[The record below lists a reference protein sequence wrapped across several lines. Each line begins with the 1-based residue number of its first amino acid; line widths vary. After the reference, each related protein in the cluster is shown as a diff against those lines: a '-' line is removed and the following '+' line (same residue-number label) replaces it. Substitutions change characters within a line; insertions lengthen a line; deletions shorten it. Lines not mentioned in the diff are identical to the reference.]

1 MSEAAALDRY
11 ATPIPPAVRRVAEN
25 AERLRQQVSGETTTV
40 VASEPALAPAAPEP
54 PAPAPT
60 VVEQPAPPTPQ
71 MELPLEAP
79 QPAPAADDAAWEQR
93 YKTLDGKYRAETAQL
108 RADLRAMQEE
118 AANLRMLMATL
129 QTTPA
134 PAPAAAPVAV
144 PQEDAEAY
152 GSDLITAAQRW
163 AMAALQP
170 ELQALRDQVESL
182 KSTSQTT
189 TTEVVKSRVDA
200 LLDKEIPNW
209 RTIDHSEAFHAWLD
223 QVDPLSGA
231 KRLPMLQA
239 AYTHGEAARVLTF
252 FRAYLA
258 EHTAVTQPQG
268 HTMAIPAE
276 PPPAAQVPLEELAA
290 PGRSRPGAPAPQNES
305 RIFTQSQIAAFY
317 RDVQKGAYRGRE
329 AEQQRLEAEIIRA
342 GREGRVR

>member
-1 MSEAAALDRY
+1 MSDTATMERY
-11 ATPIPPAVRRVAEN
+11 ATQIPAAVRRVAEN

-40 VASEPALAPAAPEP
+40 VTDEPAPAAAPE
-54 PAPAPT
+54 PAPT
-60 VVEQPAPPTPQ
+60 VVEPPAPPPVQ
-71 MELPLEAP
+71 MELPPE
-79 QPAPAADDAAWEQR
+79 PAPAPAPASADEGTWEQR
-93 YKTLDGKYRAETAQL
+93 YKTLEGKYRSETTQL
-108 RADLRAMQEE
+108 RADVRAMQDE

-129 QTTPA
+129 QTA
-134 PAPAAAPVAV
+134 PAPASSAAPVAV

-170 ELQALRDQVESL
+170 QLDALQSEIASL
-182 KSTSQTT
+182 KTTSKTT
-189 TTEVVKSRVDA
+189 TTEVVKTRVDG

-209 RTIDHSEAFHAWLD
+209 RSIDTSEAFHAWLD

-239 AYTHGEAARVLTF
+239 AYSQGEASRVLTF

-258 EHTAVTQPQG
+258 EHTAVSQPQG
-268 HTMAIPAE
+268 HTTAIPVEA
-276 PPPAAQVPLEELAA
+276 PPTAQVPLEDLAA
-290 PGRSRPGAPAPQNES
+290 PGRSRPGSPAPQNET
-305 RIFTQSQIAAFY
+305 RIFTQSQIATFY
-317 RDVQKGAYRGRE
+317 RDVQKGSYRGRE

>member
-1 MSEAAALDRY
+1 MSDAATLDRF
-11 ATPIPPAVRRVAEN
+11 ATPIPPAVRRAAEH
-25 AERLRQQVSGETTTV
+25 AERLRQQVTGETTTV
-40 VASEPALAPAAPEP
+40 VTAEPPPAAPEP
-54 PAPAPT
+54 PATT
-60 VVEQPAPPTPQ
+60 VVEPAPQQQQQQQ
-71 MELPLEAP
+71 MELPLEP
-79 QPAPAADDAAWEQR
+79 QAPAPAHPPDESTWEQR
-93 YKTLDGKYRAETAQL
+93 YRTLEGKYRTETAQL
-108 RADLRAMQEE
+108 RSDLRALQDE

-134 PAPAAAPVAV
+134 PAAAPV
-144 PQEDAEAY
+144 QTDFGDDAEQY
-152 GSDLITAAQRW
+152 GAELITKAQNW
-163 AMAALQP
+163 AMAAMKPQLD
-170 ELQALRDQVESL
+170 ALHAQIESL
-182 KSTSQTT
+182 KASSQTT

-239 AYTHGEAARVLTF
+239 AYTHGEAARCLAI

-268 HTMAIPAE
+268 HTTAIPVE
-276 PPPAAQVPLEELAA
+276 TPPAAQVPLEELAA
-290 PGRSRPGAPAPQNES
+290 PGRSRPGAPAPQNEA

-317 RDVQKGAYRGRE
+317 RDVQKGTYRGRE
-329 AEQQRLEAEIIRA
+329 AEQQRLEADIIRA

>member
-1 MSEAAALDRY
+1 MSDAATMERY
-11 ATPIPPAVRRVAEN
+11 ATPLPAAVRRVAES

-40 VASEPALAPAAPEP
+40 VADPAPVEPPTPTVVEAPAAP
-54 PAPAPT
+54 APA
-60 VVEQPAPPTPQ
+60 Q
-71 MELPLEAP
+71 MELPLESQA
-79 QPAPAADDAAWEQR
+79 PAPASPTDEATWEQR
-93 YKTLDGKYRAETAQL
+93 YKTLEGKYRAETTQL
-108 RADLRAMQEE
+108 RSDLRAMQEE

-134 PAPAAAPVAV
+134 PAPAAAPVPV
-144 PQEDAEAY
+144 DFSDDAEQYGAY
-152 GSDLITAAQRW
+152 LITKAQAWAKAA
-163 AMAALQP
+163 MQP
-170 ELQALRDQVESL
+170 EMQALRDQVEAL
-182 KSTSQTT
+182 KSTSKTT
-189 TTEVVKSRVDA
+189 TTEVVKTRVDA
-200 LLDKEIPNW
+200 ILDKEIPNW
-209 RTIDHSEAFHAWLD
+209 RGIDHSEAFHAWLQ

-231 KRLPMLQA
+231 QRLPMLQA
-239 AYTHGEAARVLTF
+239 AYTNGEAARCLAI

-268 HTMAIPAE
+268 HTTAIPAE
-276 PPPAAQVPLEELAA
+276 TPPAAQVPLEELAA
-290 PGRSRPGAPAPQNES
+290 PGRSRPGAPAPQNEA